1 MSAVLLLD
9 AGGTISARPAANGAL
24 AGGERLELAGEVGE
38 VETRQVYRGLSE
50 EMSLSDACAVVA
62 AAQAAA
68 DEPGVTGLVVTH
80 GTDAMEETAFLAQ
93 LAWRSAAPLVFTGAQ
108 RAPGAADFD
117 GASNLA
123 LALRAAADPALKGAG
138 VLIAFGGRLL
148 AAHGAFK
155 AHTQELAGFDRRFD
169 QDMGATERRPPPLP
183 RLTPDETVEIIPAGL
198 GVGGRMVRAAAN
210 SGARGLVLQAM
221 GRGNAS
227 PDMVQAIGEAIA
239 GGCVVMVASRCPYGA
254 AGADYAAGRALAD
267 AGAIFVGDLGPAQ
280 ARLLLAAM
288 LGLHERP
295 LEAREALTAWLAS

>member
-24 AGGERLELAGEVGE
+24 AGGERLELAGEVGK

-50 EMSLSDACAVVA
+50 EMSLSDACVVVA

-123 LALRAAADPALKGAG
+123 LALKAAADPALRGAG
-138 VLIAFGGRLL
+138 VLIAFGGRVI
-148 AAHGAFK
+148 AARGAFK
-155 AHTQELAGFDRRFD
+155 AHTQALAGFDRRSGRELGPAD
-169 QDMGATERRPPPLP
+169 RRPPPLP
-183 RLTPDETVEIIPAGL
+183 RLAPDETVEILPAGL
-198 GVGGRMVRAAAN
+198 GIGGRMVRAAAAA
-210 SGARGLVLQAM
+210 GARGLVLQAM

-227 PDMVQAIGEAIA
+227 PDMVLAVSEAVA
-239 GGCVVMVASRCPYGA
+239 SGCVVMVASRCPYGA
-254 AGADYAAGRALAD
+254 VGADYTAGRMLAE
-267 AGAIFVGDLGPAQ
+267 AGAIFADDLGPAQ
-280 ARLLLAAM
+280 ARLLLAAV

-295 LEAREALTAWLAS
+295 TEARAALRTWLAA